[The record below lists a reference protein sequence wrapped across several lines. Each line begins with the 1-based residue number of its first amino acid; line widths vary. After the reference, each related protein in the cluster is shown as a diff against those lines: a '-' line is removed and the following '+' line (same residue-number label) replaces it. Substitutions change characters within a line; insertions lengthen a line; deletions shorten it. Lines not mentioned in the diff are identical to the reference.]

1 MIRIYEVRTETDET
15 PRYSTYKV
23 AAKNFKEAVAK
34 VTKTQIGAYQ
44 HLKIGERIS
53 EVIILASEG

>member
-1 MIRIYEVRTETDET
+1 MIRIYEVHTETKKAEK
-15 PRYSTYKV
+15 YSSYKV

-34 VTKTQIGAYQ
+34 VTKEELTPTVQG
-44 HLKIGERIS
+44 GERIS